1 MKKYIAAVFLLI
13 GLYSCSEPV
22 KTESIQKS
30 DSLAVRKRT
39 FAEEIPPPSEVKQ
52 FKWFYS
58 AFVKLVELHDDT
70 LLNKVINPEF
80 GLNIIE
86 SNGALPKLTNVKY
99 FSKFKT
105 IRKKHFYEFNTDV
118 LICDPK
124 DLYTKT
130 GCFTREINTLKD
142 SKIWEFCSLPQAQAD
157 LVARSAQTI
166 TRTVLLT
173 DNYTYYFSLINGSWW
188 LTFIDMRRP
197 CEA

>member
-1 MKKYIAAVFLLI
+1 
-13 GLYSCSEPV
+13 
-22 KTESIQKS
+22 
-30 DSLAVRKRT
+30 
-39 FAEEIPPPSEVKQ
+39 
-52 FKWFYS
+52 
-58 AFVKLVELHDDT
+58 
-70 LLNKVINPEF
+70 
-80 GLNIIE
+80 
-86 SNGALPKLTNVKY
+86 LPKLTNVKY

-118 LICDPK
+118 LICDPKEEELPKVNCDAK